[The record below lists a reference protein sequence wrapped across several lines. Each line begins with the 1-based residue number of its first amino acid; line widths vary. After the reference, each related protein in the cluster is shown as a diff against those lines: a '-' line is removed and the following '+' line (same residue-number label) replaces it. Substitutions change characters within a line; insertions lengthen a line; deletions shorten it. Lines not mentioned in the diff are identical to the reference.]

1 MEIQS
6 ANFGFLR
13 QHDPQIVK
21 LAALAEQF
29 FHSDSNTCII
39 KLRQYAERLAKLI
52 AANTGLYQS
61 ADEAQVELL
70 KRLKLETMAKA
81 RNRKTF

>member
-13 QHDPQIVK
+13 QHDQQIVK

-29 FHSDSNTCII
+29 FHSDSTP
-39 KLRQYAERLAKLI
+39 A
-52 AANTGLYQS
+52 
-61 ADEAQVELL
+61 
-70 KRLKLETMAKA
+70 
-81 RNRKTF
+81 